1 MFFSYIDKQVYCTYC
16 CRYLGSVRVGT
27 DGNAVAFQAETDALA
42 CERRELAESLR
53 KHAAASNPAKIAFKF
68 GYECVGADLKDGA
81 ITFKDLNS
89 DRLKPVSFDLLVG
102 ADGQCSRV
110 RDILED
116 QVSAYASADVVI
128 LLGP

>member
-1 MFFSYIDKQVYCTYC
+1 M
-16 CRYLGSVRVGT
+16 
-27 DGNAVAFQAETDALA
+27 AFQAESDALA

-68 GYECVGADLKDGA
+68 GYECIGGDLVNGGV
-81 ITFKDLNS
+81 TFKDS
-89 DRLKPVSFDLLVG
+89 VSGALKPASFDLLVG

-116 QVSAYASADVVI
+116 QVRFQPESY
-128 LLGP
+128 